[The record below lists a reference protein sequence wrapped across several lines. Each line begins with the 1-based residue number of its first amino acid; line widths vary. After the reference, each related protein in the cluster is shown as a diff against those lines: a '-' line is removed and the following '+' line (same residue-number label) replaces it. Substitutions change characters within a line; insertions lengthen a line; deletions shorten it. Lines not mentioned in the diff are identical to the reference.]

1 MNCPNCHSENPEGA
15 FYCARCAAPLQTPE
29 RPAPPPT
36 RTLQTTS
43 PNLAIGSTFAGRY
56 QVIEEL
62 GKGGMGRVYKVF
74 DTEIQEKVALKLL
87 NQEIAGD
94 EKTIERFRNE
104 LKTARKISHKNVC
117 RMYHLSK
124 FEDAQYITMEY
135 VSGEDLKS
143 MIHMM
148 GQLSSGQALTI
159 AKQVCEGLG
168 EAHRL
173 GVVHRDL
180 KPQNIMIDR
189 DGNARI
195 MDFGIARSLKAR
207 GITDAGVIIGTPEY
221 MSPEQVDGRETDQRS
236 DIYSLGVILYE
247 MVTGRL
253 PFEGETPFSVAFKHK
268 SEAAPDPRK
277 INAQIPEELSRVILR
292 CLEKDRE
299 KRYQKAEEVLGEL
312 VKIERAIPTTE
323 KALPKRRPST
333 SREIT
338 VHFGLKN
345 VLIPGL
351 IFLGL
356 LVIGLVIWRIK
367 APKGAVPVFAGKP
380 SVAILYFE
388 NISGDKSL
396 DPWKTGLPEL
406 LTIGLAQSKFINVL
420 SSDRVYGILKTLG
433 LDETKRYST
442 EDLVKVAN
450 EGRVNHTVG
459 GSIMKAGENII
470 ITLRLQ
476 KPPAGEVIS
485 SIKVECKGEAEI
497 IAKAD
502 ELIRKIKSDL
512 NLSSEQ
518 LASDID
524 KEVGKITT
532 SSPEAYKYYSAG
544 RKYHQEQEFRQSIQ
558 TMEKAVAVDPEFA
571 MAYRSMAMSLSNM
584 QYYSE
589 SKKYL
594 QKALELSDRISDRER
609 YIIQGDC
616 YRDSARTYGQAIE
629 AYNKL
634 LQLYPDDTIG
644 ITNLGIIYTDVEEW
658 DKAIALYEPLI
669 RKGEDNIFPYIN
681 LYDSYMAKG
690 MTDKAREVLETY
702 IRNFKDNYMIRIYL
716 VLVHFIQGKY
726 DLAFEAANKA
736 VSLSPSSYYNFM
748 ALGDIYRCKEDFDR
762 AEKEYQK
769 LFNLEEKVAHLNGRD
784 NMAALFLMEGR
795 LKAAEEQLKKGLEL
809 ADSLGDKGW
818 QADFHLRRAFLA
830 HRTGDAAKALEESR
844 QSGINAQEM
853 EDPGRQVSSLIGQ
866 ALAQLDMKSIREAQ
880 ETTEEIEALT
890 KNLLGKKALRYLD
903 FLSGMIEFKKG
914 HYPQALEILKRGVT
928 LVPSQR
934 FFNDDHALFLDALA
948 FVYLGA
954 GDLEKARQEYEKIT
968 ALTIGSFYYGDI
980 YAKSFYKLGQIH
992 ERQGHKIKAKE
1003 NYQKFLDLWKYA
1015 DSGLPEV
1022 DDAKKKLAA
1031 LK

>member
-1 MNCPNCHSENPEGA
+1 MNCPNCHSENPKGA
-15 FYCARCAAPLQTPE
+15 FYCAKCAAPLQTPE
-29 RPAPPPT
+29 SPPHPPT
-36 RTLQTTS
+36 RTLQTTN
-43 PNLAIGSTFAGRY
+43 PNLPIGGTFAGRY

-87 NQEIAGD
+87 NPEIAGD

-148 GQLSSGQALTI
+148 GSLSGGQAITI
-159 AKQVCEGLG
+159 AKQICEGLG

-173 GVVHRDL
+173 GVIHRDL

-236 DIYSLGVILYE
+236 DIYSLGVILFE
-247 MVTGRL
+247 MLTGRL

-277 INAQIPEELSRVILR
+277 INSQIPEELSRVVLR
-292 CLEKDRE
+292 CLEKDKD
-299 KRYQKAEEVLGEL
+299 KRYQRAEEVLSEL
-312 VKIERAIPTTE
+312 VKIEKAIPTSE
-323 KALPKRRPST
+323 KALPKIKPST

-338 VHFGLKN
+338 VHFGLRN
-345 VLIPGL
+345 VIIPGL
-351 IFLGL
+351 VFLGL
-356 LVIGLVIWRIK
+356 LVIGLVIWRVK
-367 APKGAVPVFAGKP
+367 APRGAVPVFPGKP

-388 NISGDKSL
+388 NISEDKSL

-406 LTIGLAQSKFINVL
+406 LTTGLAQSKFVNVL
-420 SSDRVYGILKTLG
+420 SGDRVYGILKALG
-433 LDETKRYST
+433 LDKARKYST

-450 EGRVNHTVG
+450 EGRVNQTVG
-459 GSIMKAGENII
+459 GSIMRAGGNII

-476 KPPAGEVIS
+476 NPRSGEVIS

-497 IAKAD
+497 IPKAD

-512 NLSSEQ
+512 NLTTEQ

-524 KEVGKITT
+524 KGVGKITT
-532 SSPEAYKYYSAG
+532 SSPEAFKYYSEG
-544 RKYHQEQEFRQSIQ
+544 RKLHNEQEYRQSIN
-558 TMEKAVAVDPEFA
+558 TMEKAVAIDPDFA

-594 QKALELSDRISDRER
+594 QKALELSDRISERER
-609 YIIQGDC
+609 YLIQGDY
-616 YRDSARTYGQAIE
+616 YRDTAGTYDKSIE
-629 AYNKL
+629 AYDKL
-634 LQLYPDDTIG
+634 LQLYPDDTIAL
-644 ITNLGIIYTDVEEW
+644 TNLAIIYSNMEEW
-658 DKAIALYEPLI
+658 DKTIALYEGQI
-669 RKGEDNIFPYIN
+669 KNKDDGIFPYMN
-681 LYDSYMAKG
+681 LYEPYMAKG
-690 MTDKAREVLETY
+690 MSDKAREVLETY
-702 IRNFKDNYMIRIYL
+702 VRDFKDNYAIRIYL
-716 VLVHFIQGKY
+716 SLVYFVQGKL
-726 DLAFEAANKA
+726 DLALDSANRA
-736 VSLSPSSYYNFM
+736 IALSPSARENFM
-748 ALGDIYRCKEDFDR
+748 ALGDIYRSQGDFDP
-762 AEKEYQK
+762 AEKEYKK
-769 LFNLEEKVAHLNGRD
+769 LFNLDEKVAHFNGLD
-784 NMAALFLMEGR
+784 NLAALYLHEGR
-795 LKAAEEQLKKGLEL
+795 FAEAQHQLEKGVQL
-809 ADSLGDKGW
+809 ARNLGDAGW
-818 QADFHLRRAFLA
+818 ESDFHLRLA
-830 HRTGDAAKALEESR
+830 QLAQRSGSLARALEESGKALKSAQEIKDPWR
-844 QSGINAQEM
+844 QVTALTSLGIVQSSLNALPEAQKALDQLRALTQKVLSKRSERYIDYLSGI
-853 EDPGRQVSSLIGQ
+853 
-866 ALAQLDMKSIREAQ
+866 
-880 ETTEEIEALT
+880 IEL
-890 KNLLGKKALRYLD
+890 KDR
-903 FLSGMIEFKKG
+903 
-914 HYPQALEILKRGVT
+914 HYPKAIGYLEKAVALLPHQYMFYNE
-928 LVPSQR
+928 
-934 FFNDDHALFLDALA
+934 HAPFMDSLA
-948 FVYLGA
+948 RPYLES
-954 GDLEKARQEYEKIT
+954 GDLEKAREGYEKIT

-980 YAKSFYKLGQIH
+980 YAKAFYKLGLIY
-992 ERQGHKIKAKE
+992 ERQGQKTKAKE
-1003 NYQKFLDLWKYA
+1003 NYQKFLVLWKYA

-1022 DDAKKKLAA
+1022 GDAKKKLAA

>member
-15 FYCARCAAPLQTPE
+15 FYCAKCAAPLKTPE
-29 RPAPPPT
+29 QPASPPT
-36 RTLQTTS
+36 RTLQQTS

-74 DTEIQEKVALKLL
+74 DTEIREKVALKLL
-87 NQEIAGD
+87 NPEIAGD

-124 FEDAQYITMEY
+124 FEDTQYITMEY

-148 GQLSSGQALTI
+148 GQLSSGQAITI

-236 DIYSLGVILYE
+236 DIYSLGIILYE

-268 SEAAPDPRK
+268 SEPAPDPRK
-277 INAQIPEELSRVILR
+277 INSQIPEGLSRVILR
-292 CLEKDRE
+292 CLEKHKDR
-299 KRYQKAEEVLGEL
+299 RYQNAEEVLAEL
-312 VKIERAIPTTE
+312 VKIERAIPTAE
-323 KALPKRRPST
+323 KVLPKRKPT

-338 VHFGLKN
+338 VHFGLRN
-345 VLIPGL
+345 VFIPGL
-351 IFLGL
+351 IFLGV

-367 APKGAVPVFAGKP
+367 APRGAVPVFGGKP

-388 NISGDKSL
+388 NISEDKSL

-406 LTIGLAQSKFINVL
+406 LTTGLAQSKFINVL
-420 SSDRVYGILKTLG
+420 SGDRVYGILKALG
-433 LDETKRYST
+433 LDEAKKYST
-442 EDLVKVAN
+442 GDLVKVAN

-459 GSIMKAGENII
+459 GSIMRAGGNII

-476 KPPAGEVIS
+476 NPRSGEVIS
-485 SIKVECKGEAEI
+485 SIKVECKGEADI
-497 IAKAD
+497 IPKAD

-532 SSPEAYKYYSAG
+532 SSSEAYKYYNEG
-544 RKYHQEQEFRQSIQ
+544 RRYHYEQEYRQSIQ

-584 QYYSE
+584 EYHSE

-594 QKALELSDRISDRER
+594 QKALGLSDRTSDRER
-609 YIIQGDC
+609 YIIQGDY
-616 YRDSARTYGQAIE
+616 YRDSASTYDKAIE
-629 AYNKL
+629 AYSEL
-634 LQLYPDDTIG
+634 LQLYPDDSIG
-644 ITNLGIIYTDVEEW
+644 ITNLGILYTNVEEW

-669 RKGEDNIFPYIN
+669 RKGEDNIFPYLN

-690 MTDKAREVLETY
+690 MTDKAREVLESY

-716 VLVHFIQGKY
+716 VLVYYVQGKF
-726 DLAFEAANKA
+726 DLALEAANRA
-736 VSLSPSSYYNFM
+736 ISLSPSSFYNFM
-748 ALGDIYRCKEDFDR
+748 ALGDIFRCRENFEQ

-769 LFNLEEKVAHLNGRD
+769 LFNLEEKAAHLIGLD
-784 NMAALFLMEGR
+784 NMAALYLVEGR
-795 LKAAEEQLKKGLEL
+795 LKDAEEQWKKGLEL
-809 ADSLGDKGW
+809 AESLGDKGW

-830 HRTGDAAKALEESR
+830 HRSGDAAKALEESR
-844 QSGINAQEM
+844 KSRLNAQEM
-853 EDPGRQVSSLIGQ
+853 EDPARQVGSLIGQ
-866 ALAQLDMKSIREAQ
+866 ALAQLDTKSIQEAQ
-880 ETTEEIEALT
+880 ETAQEIKALT

-903 FLSGMIEFKKG
+903 LLSGMIESKKG
-914 HYPQALEILKRGVT
+914 HFPRAVETLKSGVALL
-928 LVPSQR
+928 PSQR

-948 FVYLGA
+948 SAYLEA
-954 GDLEKARQEYEKIT
+954 GILEKARDGYEKIT

-980 YAKSFYKLGQIH
+980 YSKSFFRLGQIY
-992 ERQGHKIKAKE
+992 EREGQKIKAKE
-1003 NYQKFLDLWKYA
+1003 NYQKFLGLWKNA
-1015 DSGLPEV
+1015 DIGLPEV